1 MKALIVEDDT
11 VSVNI
16 LYYFVKEFFDCDTA
30 NDGEQGWEKFND
42 AHKSSEPYSYIFLD
56 IMMPEKD
63 GQALLNDIRN
73 YEKEH
78 DVHKCKIIMTT
89 ALSDFDTVVKSFEN
103 KCDDYITKPIDKEK
117 VITVLERNGIRLDK
131 KS

>member
-1 MKALIVEDDT
+1 MRALIVEDDT

-16 LYYFVKEFFDCDTA
+16 LYYFVKDFFDCDTA
-30 NDGEQGWEKFND
+30 NDGEEGWNKFVD
-42 AHKSSEPYSYIFLD
+42 AYESSNPYDYIFLD

-63 GQALLNDIRN
+63 GQALLNDIRD
-73 YEKEH
+73 YEKKH
-78 DVHKCKIIMTT
+78 DIKKCKIIMTT

-117 VITVLERNGIRLDK
+117 VITVLERNGISLGK

>member
-30 NDGEQGWEKFND
+30 NDGEQGWKKFYEG
-42 AHKSSEPYSYIFLD
+42 HKSSEPYSYIFLD

-63 GQALLNDIRN
+63 GQTLLNDIRN
-73 YEKEH
+73 YEKEN
-78 DVHKCKIIMTT
+78 DVQKCKIIMTT

-117 VITVLERNGIRLDK
+117 VITVLERNGISLDK

>member
-1 MKALIVEDDT
+1 MKALIVEDDS

-16 LYYFVKEFFDCDTA
+16 LYYFVKDFFDCDTA
-30 NDGEQGWEKFND
+30 NDGEQGWQKFVA
-42 AHKSSEPYSYIFLD
+42 AHEASNPYAYIFLD

-63 GQALLNDIRN
+63 GQVLLNDIRN
-73 YEKEH
+73 YEKKH
-78 DVHKCKIIMTT
+78 DIKKSKIIMTT

-117 VITVLERNGIRLDK
+117 VITVLERNGFKLGQK
-131 KS
+131 G

>member
-1 MKALIVEDDT
+1 
-11 VSVNI
+11 
-16 LYYFVKEFFDCDTA
+16 
-30 NDGEQGWEKFND
+30 
-42 AHKSSEPYSYIFLD
+42 
-56 IMMPEKD
+56 MPEKD

-73 YEKEH
+73 YEKQY
-78 DVHKCKIIMTT
+78 DVQKCKIIMTT

-117 VITVLERNGIRLDK
+117 VITVLERNGIRLDQ

>member
-1 MKALIVEDDT
+1 MRALIVEDDT

-16 LYYFVKEFFDCDTA
+16 LYYFVKDFFDCDTA
-30 NDGEQGWEKFND
+30 NDGEEGWKKYKE
-42 AHKSSEPYSYIFLD
+42 AHESSNPYGYIFLD

-63 GQALLNDIRN
+63 GQALLNDIRD
-73 YEKEH
+73 YEKKH
-78 DVHKCKIIMTT
+78 NLKKSKIIMTT

-117 VITVLERNGIRLDK
+117 VITVLERNGLNLEK
-131 KS
+131 KT

>member
-1 MKALIVEDDT
+1 MRALIVEDDS

-16 LYYFVKEFFDCDTA
+16 LYYFVKDFFDCDTA
-30 NDGEQGWEKFND
+30 TDGKEGWEKFSD
-42 AHKSSEPYSYIFLD
+42 AHQSSNPYVYIFLD

-63 GQALLNDIRN
+63 GQALLNDIRD

-78 DVHKCKIIMTT
+78 NIKKCKIIMTT

-117 VITVLERNGIRLDK
+117 VLTVLERNGINLSK
-131 KS
+131 KR

>member
-1 MKALIVEDDT
+1 MRALIVEDDT

-16 LYYFVKEFFDCDTA
+16 LYFFVKEFFDCDTA
-30 NDGEQGWEKFND
+30 NDGEQGWEKFMD
-42 AHKSSEPYSYIFLD
+42 AHHSAQPYSYIFLD

-63 GQALLNDIRN
+63 GQTLLNDIRN
-73 YEKEH
+73 YEKANA
-78 DVHKCKIIMTT
+78 VQKCKIIMTT

-117 VITVLERNGIRLDK
+117 VITVLERNGIGLDQK
-131 KS
+131 K

>member
-1 MKALIVEDDT
+1 MRALIVEDDT

-16 LYYFVKEFFDCDTA
+16 LYYFVKDFFNCDTA
-30 NDGEQGWEKFND
+30 NDGKEGWNKFIE
-42 AHKSSEPYSYIFLD
+42 ARESSNPYDYIFLD

-73 YEKEH
+73 YEKKNQLK
-78 DVHKCKIIMTT
+78 KCKIIMTT

-117 VITVLERNGIRLDK
+117 VLTVLERNGIDLSK
-131 KS
+131 KI

>member
-1 MKALIVEDDT
+1 MRALIVEDDT

-30 NDGEQGWEKFND
+30 NDGEKGWEKFSD

-78 DVHKCKIIMTT
+78 DVQKCKIIMTT